1 MLTLLN
7 AEHAL
12 IATDQL
18 VYTAEE
24 TTALL
29 DMLSRS
35 EQVSRQAE
43 NMNSEME
50 KSFEATRTEGF
61 QAGFA
66 EGRAKATEE
75 LSKQLAVLHEK
86 TEHQSDQIRQQC
98 IDLALEIVRRIGLA
112 TGSPQTMADLAT
124 HAAAELLPGQSAVLR
139 VPLDDAPAVAS
150 LISNEETGTR
160 SIEVKGDA
168 ALGPGECVL
177 DTDSGSLHA
186 GLETQLQ
193 VMGRSLASR
202 VDSDVITS

>member
-124 HAAAELLPGQSAVLR
+124 HAAAELLPGQR
-139 VPLDDAPAVAS
+139 PEP
-150 LISNEETGTR
+150 
-160 SIEVKGDA
+160 A
-168 ALGPGECVL
+168 ALKLKEML
-177 DTDSGSLHA
+177 HSGQESVCSTRIRA
-186 GLETQLQ
+186 VCT
-193 VMGRSLASR
+193 LALR
-202 VDSDVITS
+202 HNCR